1 MNINQLIYR
10 NLKKNMKHYYLY
22 VFALVFISALYFSF
36 VTLQYDP
43 AMDETTGSV
52 RGAAA
57 LRAASIFLVIIVATF
72 LVYANNIFIK
82 RRSKEIGLFQLI
94 GMTKGKIFQILS
106 LENMIL
112 YFGSVIVGVLFG
124 FAMSRFIMMIL
135 LKITGIEEV
144 AALQFSM
151 NALIQTVI
159 VFAGIYGLIMILNY
173 VFIKRQSIL
182 SLFQVVSTTEAKV
195 QRMSF
200 FQVIIGILG
209 IALIVFGY
217 YLSTELFGGNFTTM
231 PELFAAMV
239 TILASVILGTYLFYK
254 GSVSFIFHLIRK
266 KKSGYLNLNDVLSLS
281 SIMFRMKSNAVLL
294 TVITT
299 VSALAIGLLSLT
311 YITYYSAEKSAEAAV
326 PNHFSIPDTA
336 DAEEFGELL
345 QVASIPYTETEI
357 EFIEVHAD
365 LSEVIEVYDDQ
376 FFEPEDTSMT
386 IVSDESVDQVNVDAE
401 ETVFI
406 NSLGALEEFMQLA
419 DSGEIILTGGNSSLE
434 MEYLAKEDINLLPSL
449 LTGGGFPVAVVDQ
462 NVYEQLEA
470 DRNPDEFN
478 NEFSVYVGI
487 DIDHS
492 GDLELANKLFMEHFI
507 ENAGYASQLVMSQSQ
522 KQSMGLTMFIVGFLG
537 LSFLITSGCILYF
550 KQMDES
556 EEEKG
561 SYNILR
567 KLGFTQAD
575 MAKGIR
581 VKQLFNFGIPL
592 IVGLSHSYFAVQ
604 SGWFF
609 FGTELWTPMI
619 IVMLVYTALYS
630 IFGLLSVLYYKEVI
644 RGAL

>member
-10 NLKKNMKHYYLY
+10 NLKKNLKHYYLY
-22 VFALVFISALYFSF
+22 VFALVFSAALYFSF

-52 RGAAA
+52 KGGAAI
-57 LRAASIFLVIIVATF
+57 RAASIFLIIIVAAF

-94 GMTKGKIFQILS
+94 GMTKKRIFRILS
-106 LENMIL
+106 VENMIL
-112 YFGSVIVGVLFG
+112 YFSSLFVGVLFG

-144 AALQFSM
+144 AALQFSS
-151 NALIQTVI
+151 NALVQTVI
-159 VFAGIYGLIMILNY
+159 VFASIYVLIMLMNY
-173 VFIKRQSIL
+173 LFIKRQSIL
-182 SLFQVVSTTEAKV
+182 ALFHVVSTTETKV
-195 QRMSF
+195 QKMSL

-209 IALIVFGY
+209 IGMIAFGY
-217 YLSTELFGGNFTTM
+217 YMSTKLFGGSFTSM
-231 PELFAAMV
+231 NELFMVMV

-266 KKSGYLNLNDVLSLS
+266 KKSGYLNLKDVLSLS

-311 YITYYSAEKSAEAAV
+311 YITYYSADKTAEESI
-326 PNHFSIPDTA
+326 PDHFSIPDTA
-336 DAEEFGELL
+336 DATEFGELL
-345 QVASIPYTETEI
+345 QVAGIPYTETEI
-357 EFIEVHAD
+357 DFIEVHAD
-365 LSEVIEVYDDQ
+365 LSQVIGAYDEQ
-376 FFEPEDTSMT
+376 FFDPGETSMI
-386 IVSDESVDQVNVDAE
+386 IVSDENVDEVDVGAE
-401 ETVFI
+401 ETIFI
-406 NSLGALEEFMQLA
+406 NMLGSLEEFMQLG
-419 DSGEIILTGGNSSLE
+419 DSGNVTLSGENSSLE
-434 MEYLAKEDINLLPSL
+434 LNYLGKEDINLLPTR
-449 LTGGGFPVAVVDQ
+449 LTLGGSPVSVVDQ
-462 NVYEQLEA
+462 NIYEQLEA
-470 DRNPDEFN
+470 DRNPDDFS

-487 DIDHS
+487 NIDHS
-492 GDLELANKLFMEHFI
+492 KDHELADDLFREHFI
-507 ENAGYASQLVMSQSQ
+507 ENAGYESQLAYSQSQ
-522 KQSMGLTMFIVGFLG
+522 KQSMGLAMFIVGFLG

-561 SYNILR
+561 SYTILR
-567 KLGFTQAD
+567 KLGFTQSD

-592 IVGLSHSYFAVQ
+592 IVGLSHSYFAVK

-609 FGTELWTPMI
+609 FGTELWAPMI

-630 IFGLLSVLYYKEVI
+630 IFGLLSVIYYKNVI
-644 RGAL
+644 KDAL

>member
-10 NLKKNMKHYYLY
+10 NLKKNLKHYYLY
-22 VFALVFISALYFSF
+22 VFALIFSAALYFAF

-43 AMDETTGSV
+43 AMNDATGSV
-52 RGAAA
+52 KGAAA
-57 LRAASIFLVIIVATF
+57 LRAASVFLIIIVATF

-94 GMTKGKIFQILS
+94 GMKKGEIFRILS
-106 LENMIL
+106 MENMIL
-112 YFGSVIVGVLFG
+112 YFGSLFVGVLFG

-135 LKITGIEEV
+135 LKITGIEEI
-144 AALQFSM
+144 AALQFSS

-159 VFAGIYGLIMILNY
+159 VFACIYGLIMIMNY

-182 SLFQVVSTTEAKV
+182 SLFQVVSTTEAKI

-200 FQVIIGILG
+200 FQIIIGILG
-209 IALIVFGY
+209 IGMIAFGY
-217 YLSTELFGGNFTTM
+217 YLSTALFDGSFTSM

-239 TILASVILGTYLFYK
+239 TILGSVILGTYLFYK

-266 KKSGYLNLNDVLSLS
+266 KKAGYLNLKDVLSLS

-311 YITYYSAEKSAEAAV
+311 YITYYSAEKSAQESI
-326 PNHFSIPDTA
+326 PNHFSIPDRA
-336 DAEEFGELL
+336 DADEFGELL
-345 QVASIPYTETEI
+345 QVAGIAYTETEI
-357 EFIEVHAD
+357 DFIEVHAD
-365 LSEVIEVYDDQ
+365 QSEVIGAYDEQ
-376 FFEPEDTSMT
+376 FFDPEETSMT
-386 IVSDESVDQVNVDAE
+386 IVSDESVDDVDVGAE
-401 ETVFI
+401 ETIFI
-406 NSLGALEEFMQLA
+406 NMLGALEEFMQLA
-419 DSGEIILTGGNSSLE
+419 DSGNITLSGENSSFELN
-434 MEYLAKEDINLLPSL
+434 YLGKEDINILPTR
-449 LTGGGFPVAVVDQ
+449 LTLGGSPVAIVDQ
-462 NVYEQLEA
+462 NIYKQLEA
-470 DRNPDEFN
+470 DRNPDDFL
-478 NEFSVYVGI
+478 NEFTFYVGV
-487 DIDHS
+487 DIENS
-492 GDLELANKLFMEHFI
+492 EDLELADELFKEYFI
-507 ENAGYASQLVMSQSQ
+507 EYAGYESQLEASQSQ
-522 KQSMGLTMFIVGFLG
+522 KQTMGLAMFIVGFLG

-561 SYNILR
+561 SYTILR

-592 IVGLSHSYFAVQ
+592 IIGLSHSYFAVK

-619 IVMLVYTALYS
+619 LVMLVYTILYS

-644 RGAL
+644 RGSL

>member
-1 MNINQLIYR
+1 MNINQLIFR
-10 NLKKNMKHYYLY
+10 NLKKNLKHYYLY
-22 VFALVFISALYFSF
+22 VFALIFISALYFSF

-57 LRAASIFLVIIVATF
+57 LRAASVFLIIIVGTF

-94 GMTKGKIFQILS
+94 GMTKGKIFSILS
-106 LENMIL
+106 VENLLL
-112 YFGSVIVGVLFG
+112 YFGSLFVGVLLG

-151 NALIQTVI
+151 NALVQTLI

-173 VFIKRQSIL
+173 VFIRRQSIL
-182 SLFQVVSTTEAKV
+182 SLFQVVSTSETKV

-200 FQVIIGILG
+200 FQVIIGVLG

-231 PELFAAMV
+231 IELYGAML
-239 TILASVILGTYLFYK
+239 TILGSVILGTYLFYK

-266 KKSGYLNLNDVLSLS
+266 QKDGYLYLKDVLSLS
-281 SIMFRMKSNAVLL
+281 SIMFRMKSNAILL

-311 YITYYSAEKSAEAAV
+311 YITYYSAEKSAEEAV
-326 PNHFSIPDTA
+326 PNHFSIPDQA
-336 DAEEFGELL
+336 DAIEFGELL
-345 QVASIPYTETEI
+345 QVAGIPYAETKVN
-357 EFIEVHAD
+357 FIEIQAD
-365 LSEVIEVYDDQ
+365 LSEVIGTYDED
-376 FFEPEDTSMT
+376 FFEPDETSIT
-386 IVSDESVDQVNVDAE
+386 IISDEKVEEIDVAAD

-406 NSLGALEEFMQLA
+406 NSLGPLEEFMQLA
-419 DSGEIILTGGNSSLE
+419 DSGEITLSGENSSFE
-434 MEYLAKEDINLLPSL
+434 MEYMGQEDIHLLPPR

-462 NVYEQLEA
+462 HIYEQLES
-470 DRNPDEFN
+470 DRNPDDFY
-478 NEFSVYVGI
+478 NEFSVYVGF
-487 DIDHS
+487 DIDRT
-492 GDLELANKLFMEHFI
+492 GDLEFANELFRENFI
-507 ENAGYASQLVMSQSQ
+507 ENAGYASQLLIAQSQ
-522 KQSMGLTMFIVGFLG
+522 KQTMGLFMFIVGFLG

-561 SYNILR
+561 SYTILR

-575 MAKGIR
+575 MVKGIR
-581 VKQLFNFGIPL
+581 IKQLFNFGIPL
-592 IVGLSHSYFAVQ
+592 IVGLSHSYFAVK

-630 IFGLLSVLYYKEVI
+630 IFGLLSVLYYKQVI
-644 RGAL
+644 KNAL